1 MTFRAF
7 RFLMALCGAASLS
20 FAATAADLKVGMV
33 GLDTSHVVEFT
44 RRFNDSNDKEF
55 VPGVH
60 VVAAFKGGSRDIP
73 ASWNRV
79 DGFTKTLQEKYGV
92 KIVDS
97 IDALI
102 AESDV
107 VMIESVDGRP
117 HLDEALPVIKAHK
130 PLFVDKPLAGS
141 LRDALEIYRQA
152 RINGVPIFSSSSLRF
167 YPTLQEMKA
176 ADTGQLKGAFSCGP
190 CEVEPHHPDL
200 FWYGIHSTEA
210 LYTIMGPG
218 CESVVCTATPDT
230 HVVTGIWK
238 DGKVGTLCG
247 LRKGATPYRM
257 TVFGSKKVLDEQLEG
272 SYTPLLREI
281 VKFFQTGV
289 APVSA
294 AETLEIYA
302 FMEAADESKRQ
313 GGCRVKISDV
323 MTKNGAE

>member
-1 MTFRAF
+1 MTLRTL
-7 RFLMALCGAASLS
+7 RILMALYGVASLS
-20 FAATAADLKVGMV
+20 FGSIAADLKVGMM

-44 RRFNDSNDKEF
+44 RRFNDASDKEF
-55 VPGVH
+55 VPGLH
-60 VVAAFKGGSRDIP
+60 VTVAFKGGSRDIP

-117 HLDEALPVIKAHK
+117 HLEEALPVIKAHK

-152 RINGVPIFSSSSLRF
+152 RLNAVPIFSSSSLRF
-167 YPTLQEMKA
+167 YPALQEMKA
-176 ADTGQLKGAFSCGP
+176 ADTGQLKSVFSCGP
-190 CEVEPHHPDL
+190 CELEPHHPDL
-200 FWYGIHSTEA
+200 YWYGIHSTDA
-210 LYTIMGPG
+210 LYTIIGPG
-218 CESVVCTATPDT
+218 CESVVCTATADT
-230 HVVTGIWK
+230 HVVTGVWK
-238 DGKVGTLCG
+238 DGKVGTVYG
-247 LRKGATPYRM
+247 LRNGAKPYRM
-257 TVFGSKKVLDEQLEG
+257 AIFGSKKVVDEQLEG
-272 SYTPLLREI
+272 SYTPLLREV
-281 VKFFQTGV
+281 VKFFQTGIS
-289 APVSA
+289 PVPAS
-294 AETLEIYA
+294 ETLEIYA

-323 MTKNGAE
+323 MAKNGGE